1 MKLAIPILTI
11 CIIAIA
17 ATACLHQSGIE
28 DELIDCNLTLI
39 GDCERVLSYDEIRAM
54 PSCEGRGGFFTT
66 VGIVNGPFECKG
78 VSLEELCDLVGG
90 INATNTV
97 RIRASDGYLMVFTR
111 DQVRGDFVTYN
122 PATMREVPHTDPEVM
137 LMYEQ
142 DGAPLSVDTGG
153 PLRVAI
159 VSNGKLLTEGHY
171 WVQWVDTI
179 EITK

>member
-1 MKLAIPILTI
+1 MKPILILMI

-17 ATACLHQSGIE
+17 ATACLHPSGTEDAMIE
-28 DELIDCNLTLI
+28 CNLTLI
-39 GDCERVLSYDEIRAM
+39 GDCERVLSYSEIREI

-78 VSLEELCDLVGG
+78 VPIEELCDLVGG
-90 INATNTV
+90 INATDTV

-111 DQVRGDFVTYN
+111 DQVRGDFVTYD

-142 DGAPLSVDTGG
+142 DGSPLSEDTGG

-159 VSNGKLLTEGHY
+159 VSKGKLLTEGHY

>member
-1 MKLAIPILTI
+1 MKPILILMI
-11 CIIAIA
+11 CIIAIT
-17 ATACLHQSGIE
+17 ATACLHPSGTE
-28 DELIDCNLTLI
+28 DEMIECILTLI
-39 GDCERVLSYDEIRAM
+39 GDCERVLSYSEILAI

-78 VSLEELCDLVGG
+78 VPIEELCDLVGG
-90 INATNTV
+90 INATDTV

-111 DQVRGDFVTYN
+111 DQVRGDFITYD
-122 PATMREVPHTDPEVM
+122 PATMREVSHTDPAVM

-142 DGAPLSVDTGG
+142 DGAPLSEDTGG

-159 VSNGKLLTEGHY
+159 VSKGKLLTEGHY

>member
-1 MKLAIPILTI
+1 MMKPILILMI

-17 ATACLHQSGIE
+17 ATACLHPSGTEDAMIE
-28 DELIDCNLTLI
+28 CNLTLI
-39 GDCERVLSYDEIRAM
+39 GDCERVLSYSEIREI

-78 VSLEELCDLVGG
+78 VPIEELCDLVGG
-90 INATNTV
+90 INATDTV

-111 DQVRGDFVTYN
+111 DQVRGDFVTYD

-142 DGAPLSVDTGG
+142 DGSPLSEDTGG

-159 VSNGKLLTEGHY
+159 VSKGKLLTEGHY

>member
-1 MKLAIPILTI
+1 MKLTILMVCT
-11 CIIAIA
+11 IAIA
-17 ATACLHQSGIE
+17 ATACLHPSGIE
-28 DELIDCNLTLI
+28 EEMIDCNLTLI
-39 GDCERVLSYDEIRAM
+39 GDCERVLSYNEIRAI

-78 VSLEELCDLVGG
+78 VSLEELCNLVGG
-90 INATNTV
+90 INATDTV
-97 RIRASDGYLMVFTR
+97 RICASDGYLMVFTR
-111 DQVRGDFVTYN
+111 DQVRGDFVTYD
-122 PATMREVPHTDPEVM
+122 PATMREVPHTDQEVL

-142 DGAPLSVDTGG
+142 DGSPLSEDTGG

-159 VSNGKLLTEGHY
+159 VSKGKLLTEGHY